1 MAIDP
6 SLKTHEIVAAAIRA
20 EIDADEFYTGLQ
32 GRVQNTILVAKLKFL
47 ALEERHHRR
56 ILERLFADRF
66 AGEKLDVPEH
76 SPIPPI
82 GEGLG
87 DSPTVP
93 DLFKAALRAEEISE
107 EVYAEAERRTGDAG
121 SRKILSYL
129 SRVERSHAAMIRS
142 EIDLIDRYPDYYK
155 VEDFHFGH
163 EFVHVGP

>member
-6 SLKTHEIVAAAIRA
+6 SLKTHEIIAAAIRS
-20 EIDADEFYTGLQ
+20 EIDAAAFYAGLQ

-47 ALEERHHRR
+47 ALEERHHRQ

-66 AGEKLDVPEH
+66 AGEKLDVPAH

-107 EVYAEAERRTGDAG
+107 EVYDEAGKRTEDAG
-121 SRKILSYL
+121 NRKILSYL

-142 EIDLIDRYPDYYK
+142 EIDLLDRYPDYYQ
-155 VEDFHFGH
+155 VEDFHFGQD
-163 EFVHVGP
+163 FIHVGP